1 MGLSPEVTSEAK
13 SRGTT
18 SEEEEGEEEED
29 WWRRATMAMVEEA
42 AGRRALAFVEAA
54 MTPEADL
61 FQALL
66 KLASIL
72 GCLVVFLIR
81 LVREV
86 KVIRG

>member
-1 MGLSPEVTSEAK
+1 MSEK
-13 SRGTT
+13 
-18 SEEEEGEEEED
+18 EEADEED

-42 AGRRALAFVEAA
+42 AGRRALAFVEVA

-61 FQALL
+61 LQALL
-66 KLASIL
+66 RVASIL